1 MRYRPRWRWASTL
14 VVAVVVA
21 SSLACNAV
29 PAKKAAAESPEE
41 AGGTGTFPAGV
52 GKMYEELSKVIRAR
66 TLPAFMPIFHRDFIF
81 EAADGSALDRGPWR
95 RRWLDRFEEARYEKL
110 SFELEQV
117 LKKGEEEI
125 SLRGRRVLAFR
136 EEEGAE
142 LQVLDSTFDDTWVKT
157 EAGWLMIARKES
169 GVRAKGSIPPAWGA
183 VIESPRIAALSRD
196 LTAGKKESLAAFWE
210 EYQAGGG
217 PLIETVA
224 GKEKLSLVTTI

>member
-1 MRYRPRWRWASTL
+1 MRYRPSWSMACTL

-21 SSLACNAV
+21 SSLACNAL
-29 PAKKAAAESPEE
+29 PAKKAAADKSKE
-41 AGGTGTFPAGV
+41 AGGAAAFPAGV

-125 SLRGRRVLAFR
+125 SLRVRRVLAFR

-142 LQVLDSTFDDTWVKT
+142 LQVL
-157 EAGWLMIARKES
+157 
-169 GVRAKGSIPPAWGA
+169 
-183 VIESPRIAALSRD
+183 
-196 LTAGKKESLAAFWE
+196 
-210 EYQAGGG
+210 
-217 PLIETVA
+217 
-224 GKEKLSLVTTI
+224 